1 MVQVLWPTCQVPW
14 PMPVTVFSPG
24 QLQGRVP
31 CSPHLHLPHLQLSYR
46 GGPGMAHTG
55 TPWLVHTLAVL
66 LWWPQHG
73 LSLLHLQL
81 AVRVAPVWY
90 APGIYQLT
98 SASAPVILS
107 RGLSASHPRTPWS
120 AYSSSNCPAEVALVC
135 AETLLIFTC
144 SSSTSLSK
152 ATLNVCP
159 KTLLSAHFRTR
170 QSAKV
175 ACCMQSTQKTFLH
188 KATEEALSSLFQ
200 VPIQYCLIF

>member
-1 MVQVLWPTCQVPW
+1 MVQELWPTCQVPW

-46 GGPGMAHTG
+46 GGPGMVHTG

-81 AVRVAPVWY
+81 AIRVAPVWY
-90 APGIYQLT
+90 APDIYQLT

-107 RGLSASHPRTPWS
+107 RGLNASHPRTPWS
-120 AYSSSNCPAEVALVC
+120 AYSSFNCPAKVALMC
-135 AETLLIFTC
+135 AETLLICTC

-152 ATLNVCP
+152 VTLNVCP
-159 KTLLSAHFRTR
+159 KTLLSVPT
-170 QSAKV
+170 SGPGSLPKLPV
-175 ACCMQSTQKTFLH
+175 VCSLH
-188 KATEEALSSLFQ
+188 KGHSYIRPQRKLCHHYSRYLYNT
-200 VPIQYCLIF
+200 V